1 MRLDVRLDGL
11 QLQAER
17 ARAARCVASERVVA
31 ALDGSGTRADAELNR
46 WARCGDAQVSSLEP
60 LVSLQLARFLYHGCG
75 IRTLASSLF
84 KFFTSIQ
91 SSVIRRSKK

>member
-46 WARCGDAQVSSLEP
+46 WARCGDAQVSSLERRAAA
-60 LVSLQLARFLYHGCG
+60 SLTRWAW
-75 IRTLASSLF
+75 AAA
-84 KFFTSIQ
+84 
-91 SSVIRRSKK
+91 